1 MFFYLII
8 KIGMIVF
15 FFLSFFVILYYM
27 MVVEVGIEVGIFN
40 LVWLCEENKVNKV
53 FFY

>member
-8 KIGMIVF
+8 KIGMIV